1 MISRFAH
8 TIYVHDFQEKG
19 DSYMSSEVKQTTK
32 RILIICF
39 ASFLMAANIKSF
51 VRTGDLFPGGAT
63 GLTLLL
69 QRTADMFFHISIPYT
84 VINVILNLFPIYIGF
99 RFIGKKFTLYSCL
112 MIMLTNIF
120 TDLIPSVVITYDT
133 LLISIFGGL
142 VNGFVIS
149 LCLMVNAT
157 SGGTDFIAIYFSQKK
172 GIDSFNIVFGFNAVL
187 LLTAGLLFGWDKA
200 LYSIIFQYTSTQVI
214 HVLYKE
220 YKQNTLLIVTQY
232 PDKIADIIYQI
243 SNHGATILTGEG
255 SFEHQERKMVYSIV
269 SSAEYKRIIE
279 EVKAI
284 DESAFI
290 NVMKTEQVSGHF
302 YLKPHE

>member
-1 MISRFAH
+1 MN
-8 TIYVHDFQEKG
+8 T
-19 DSYMSSEVKQTTK
+19 EVKQTAK
-32 RILIICF
+32 RIIIVCF

-69 QRTADMFFHISIPYT
+69 QRAADMFFHISIPYT
-84 VINVILNLFPIYIGF
+84 IINVLLNLFPIYIGF
-99 RFIGKKFTLYSCL
+99 RFIGKKFTWYSCL

-142 VNGFVIS
+142 VNGFAIS

-172 GIDSFNIVFGFNAVL
+172 GIDSFNIVFAFNAIL

-232 PDKIADIIYQI
+232 PDKVADIIYQI
-243 SNHGATILTGEG
+243 SKHGATILTGEG
-255 SFEHQERKMVYSIV
+255 SFEHQERKIVYSIV
-269 SSAEYKRIIE
+269 SSAEYKKIIQ
-279 EVKAI
+279 EVKTI
-284 DESAFI
+284 DERAFI

>member
-1 MISRFAH
+1 
-8 TIYVHDFQEKG
+8 
-19 DSYMSSEVKQTTK
+19 MSSEVKQTAK
-32 RILIICF
+32 RIIIVCF

-69 QRTADMFFHISIPYT
+69 QRAADMFFHISIPYT
-84 VINVILNLFPIYIGF
+84 IINVLLNLFPIYIGF
-99 RFIGKKFTLYSCL
+99 RFIGKKFTWYSCL

-142 VNGFVIS
+142 VNGFAIS

-187 LLTAGLLFGWDKA
+187 LVTAGMLFGWDKA

-232 PDKIADIIYQI
+232 PDKVADIIYQI

>member
-1 MISRFAH
+1 
-8 TIYVHDFQEKG
+8 
-19 DSYMSSEVKQTTK
+19 MSSEVKQTTK
-32 RILIICF
+32 RIIIVCF

-69 QRTADMFFHISIPYT
+69 QRAADMFFHISIPYT
-84 VINVILNLFPIYIGF
+84 IINVILNLVPIYIGF

-142 VNGFVIS
+142 VNGFAIS

-172 GIDSFNIVFGFNAVL
+172 GIDSFNIVFGFNAIL

-232 PDKIADIIYQI
+232 PDKVADIIYQI

-269 SSAEYKRIIE
+269 SSAEYKKIIN
-279 EVKAI
+279 EVKLI
-284 DESAFI
+284 DETAFI
-290 NVMKTEQVSGHF
+290 NVMKTEQVSGRF

>member
-1 MISRFAH
+1 
-8 TIYVHDFQEKG
+8 
-19 DSYMSSEVKQTTK
+19 MSSEVKQTAK
-32 RILIICF
+32 RIIIVCF
-39 ASFLMAANIKSF
+39 ASLLMAANIKSF

-69 QRTADMFFHISIPYT
+69 QRAADMFFHISIPYT
-84 VINVILNLFPIYIGF
+84 VINVILNLIPIYIGF

-142 VNGFVIS
+142 VNGFAIS

-172 GIDSFNIVFGFNAVL
+172 GIDSFNIVFGFNAIL

-232 PDKIADIIYQI
+232 PDKVADIIYQI
-243 SNHGATILTGEG
+243 SKHGATILTGEG

-269 SSAEYKRIIE
+269 SSAEYKKIIS

-284 DESAFI
+284 DETAFI
-290 NVMKTEQVSGHF
+290 NVMKTEQVSGRF